1 MRWPWVWGAALA
13 SFVLA
18 AGTGAYYRFSL
29 LYPLPGVLEFV
40 RHAHSHLMFFSWVT
54 PALIMLVGLAL
65 TRRGL
70 NTRGFGLL
78 ALLAVVGGL
87 ATYLPFLKSGYHMAS
102 WWGSKP
108 LPISMLV
115 SGANGA
121 VWYSLIALYLRATW
135 RRPRDR
141 VLRLLDGAI
150 TLMVVSTMAVAGL
163 AYIGASGQVQRVMM
177 LALVDWFLTVF
188 ADGWFG
194 LAILA
199 LAAFHVSAQRLARFP
214 LVVLIWTLVAAI
226 SVRSVARF
234 GSNGLALGWTSA
246 IDALASAVAA
256 VVWLVLVSALWP
268 TATEGELAGTPEA
281 GTPLPRGAALLLR
294 QLALVLLAVKGV
306 VELIGAIPAAHAWV
320 FQQSL
325 HIFFLHAFLLGAVSL
340 SLIAAMRT
348 AGGTGAFRGAVAF
361 TLAVAVMVAAL
372 LPFTPLWPRALA
384 GVWALHA
391 AAYTSLGP
399 LLVALWALLRL
410 KFASAPTATRRSRA
424 EAASE
429 PITQ

>member
-1 MRWPWVWGAALA
+1 MA

-29 LYPLPGVLEFV
+29 IYPLPGVLEFV

-54 PALIMLVGLAL
+54 PALILLVGLAL

-70 NTRGFGLL
+70 NSRGFGLL

-102 WWGSKP
+102 WWGSRP
-108 LPISMLV
+108 LPVSMLV

-121 VWYSLIALYLRATW
+121 VWYALVALYLRATW
-135 RRPRDR
+135 REPRDR

-150 TLMVVSTMAVAGL
+150 ALMVVSTVAVAGL
-163 AYIGASGQVQRVMM
+163 AYLGASGQVQRVLM

-199 LAAFHVSAQRLARFP
+199 LAAFHVSAARLARFP
-214 LVVLIWTLVAAI
+214 LGLLVWVLVAAM

-234 GSNGLALGWTSA
+234 GTNGLALGWTSGV
-246 IDALASAVAA
+246 DAAASATAA
-256 VVWLVLVSALWP
+256 LIWLALVSALWR
-268 TATEGELAGTPEA
+268 TGTVDELAGTPEA
-281 GTPLPRGAALLLR
+281 GTPLPRGATLLLR
-294 QLALVLLAVKGV
+294 QLALLLLAVKGV
-306 VELIGAIPAAHAWV
+306 VELVGAVPAAHAWV
-320 FQQSL
+320 FQQPL

-340 SLIAAMRT
+340 SLIAAMRV
-348 AGGTGAFRGAVAF
+348 ALGAGAFQGAVAF
-361 TLAVAVMVAAL
+361 TVAVAVMVAAL

-384 GVWALHA
+384 GAWALHA

-399 LLVALWALLRL
+399 LLVAIWALLRL
-410 KFASAPTATRRSRA
+410 KLASAATTTRRSRA
-424 EAASE
+424 EATSE
-429 PITQ
+429 PITP